1 VSVRNKEGSSPRIAF
16 GQHCFIFREG
26 GDMEAGYDYLLLR
39 GKRHLF
45 GLTPLFLAVFGALLL
60 AGGGAYYAYAAKARA
75 DLDQLNVSVSE
86 PAKTFL
92 DNQVTQGPSDSSDR
106 SSVTVETAEPESSPP
121 GISDSAI
128 ANQQLYA
135 RDPLTVEAWSNPLG
149 YEPLDYREHVL
160 LQGFTPME
168 VEQALPVGS
177 QAATTR
183 IMIPS
188 LGIDSSVRELAILD
202 LADSRAYETPV
213 KSVGHIPST
222 ANVGEAGSSWFFGH
236 LESPIAGEGSVFF
249 HLPKIAEML
258 RNGEEV
264 LVITDNGVHQY
275 LYRVVSTSVVHQDD
289 MKLYDNGEA
298 NIHLVACVP
307 RLVYDHRIIVTG
319 EMVGVK

>member
-1 VSVRNKEGSSPRIAF
+1 MKRGPSPGLPSVNIVV
-16 GQHCFIFREG
+16 IFREG

-45 GLTPLFLAVFGALLL
+45 GLTALFLSVFGVLLL

-75 DLDQLNVSVSE
+75 DLDQLNVSVPP

-92 DNQVTQGPSDSSDR
+92 DSRITQIPSDSSD
-106 SSVTVETAEPESSPP
+106 SSSTAVETADDPVSPPP
-121 GISDSAI
+121 GISASAI
-128 ANQQLYA
+128 ADQRLYA
-135 RDPLTVEAWSNPLG
+135 SDPLAVEAWSNPLE

-160 LQGFTPME
+160 LQGFTPMKME
-168 VEQALPVGS
+168 HALPVGS
-177 QAATTR
+177 QAGTTR

-188 LGIDSSVRELAILD
+188 LGIDSSVSELAILD

-213 KSVGHIPST
+213 NSMGHIPST
-222 ANVGEAGSSWFFGH
+222 ANAGEAGSSWFFGH

-249 HLPKIAEML
+249 HLPKIADML

-264 LVITDNGVHQY
+264 FVITDNGAHQY
-275 LYRVVSTSVVHQDD
+275 LYRVVSTNVVHKNN

-319 EMVGVK
+319 ELVGIK